1 MGTYNRRTF
10 LKQSAMAAAAAAA
23 AQTFLPSII
32 GKAALGQATGAYA
45 TSHYVATRQATE
57 PQGFDRPFFAQVK
70 NRPEVIAHRGGEG
83 HWPGETMYAFERA
96 MEMGVDVLEF
106 DVHMTRDGHLVL
118 MHNPDVDATT
128 DRSGQLKKMSLQEVQ
143 ALDAGYRWKRGGDFP
158 YRGIGIKVPTLD
170 EVFAAFPRV
179 RMNIEIKQ
187 TDPSLVQ
194 KFCELIEKH
203 KIPKDN
209 LLVASFSD
217 EVMREFRDKCRGV
230 ATSTAKV
237 ELAEF
242 LLKDRLTGGNF
253 KPKHADVIQMVDKLN
268 LVNAGFVERV
278 HKHRLPVHAW
288 TVNEPAEMRK
298 VISAGVDGIITDYP
312 GPLLALLGRPL

>member
-10 LKQSAMAAAAAAA
+10 LRQSAMAAAAAA
-23 AQTFLPSII
+23 AQTFLPSTI
-32 GKAALGQATGAYA
+32 GKAALG
-45 TSHYVATRQATE
+45 QATE

-96 MEMGVDVLEF
+96 VKMGVDVLEF
-106 DVHMTRDGHLVL
+106 DIHMTRDGHLVL
-118 MHNPDVDATT
+118 MHNADVDATT
-128 DRSGQLKKMSLQEVQ
+128 DKSGQLKKMSLQEVQ
-143 ALDAGYRWKRGGDFP
+143 ALDAGYRWKRGSEFP

-170 EVFAAFPRV
+170 EVFAAFPRA

-187 TDPSLVQ
+187 SDPSLVL

-203 KIPKDN
+203 QIPKDN

-217 EVMREFRDKCRGV
+217 EVMKEFRDRCRGV
-230 ATSTAKV
+230 ATSTAKL

-298 VISAGVDGIITDYP
+298 VMAAGVDGIITDYP